1 MFERPSQ
8 LFDLNKRFRTKW
20 RRPYIFQTINNV
32 RSNNI
37 SLKYQRLT
45 PPGCIDIGFGKF
57 DFVAKANFFRNVQ
70 SFKFN

>member
-32 RSNNI
+32 RSNIKHEI
-37 SLKYQRLT
+37 S
-45 PPGCIDIGFGKF
+45 
-57 DFVAKANFFRNVQ
+57 KAYGTRDGI
-70 SFKFN
+70 